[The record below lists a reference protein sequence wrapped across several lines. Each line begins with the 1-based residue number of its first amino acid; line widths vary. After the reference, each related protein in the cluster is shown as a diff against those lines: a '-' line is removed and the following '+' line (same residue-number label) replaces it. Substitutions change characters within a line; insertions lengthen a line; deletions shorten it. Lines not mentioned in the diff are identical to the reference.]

1 MKSRNHV
8 IIKMNFNSKILIQK
22 VFSGS
27 LDSIIK
33 LWELESCE
41 CIKTFIGHQDSV
53 TCIKN
58 VLNDKLISEDATGV
72 IKIWRIET
80 GNV

>member
-1 MKSRNHV
+1 M
-8 IIKMNFNSKILIQK
+8 
-22 VFSGS
+22 
-27 LDSIIK
+27 
-33 LWELESCE
+33 WELESCE

-80 GNV
+80 GND